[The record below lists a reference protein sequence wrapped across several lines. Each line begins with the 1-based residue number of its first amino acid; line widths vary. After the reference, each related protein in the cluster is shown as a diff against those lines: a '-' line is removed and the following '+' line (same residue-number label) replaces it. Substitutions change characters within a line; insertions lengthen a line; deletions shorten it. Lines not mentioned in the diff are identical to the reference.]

1 MEKSY
6 SASYAA
12 AGVDITAGYRSV
24 ELMKQYVARTMTESC
39 IGGLGG
45 FGGLFELDCTGME
58 HPVLISG
65 TDGVGTKLRIAM
77 LLDKHD
83 TIGIDCQAA
92 GFPRLHRLRQEHP
105 GENCRDRQGC
115 GRGLRPG
122 GLLPRGRR
130 DRRAPRHDARG

>member
-24 ELMKQYVARTMTESC
+24 ELMKQYVARTMTENC

-77 LLDKHD
+77 LRQRRHLRR
-83 TIGIDCQAA
+83 CQAA

-105 GENCRDRQGC
+105 GEDRRDRQGR
-115 GRGLRPG
+115 GRRLRPG

>member
-24 ELMKQYVARTMTESC
+24 ELMKQYVARTMTENC

-45 FGGLFELDCTGME
+45 FGGLFELDCSGME

-65 TDGVGTKLRIAM
+65 ADHVVDAHGHAVDADGVVLVQDHGDLQLGAHAVGAEMRT
-77 LLDKHD
+77 
-83 TIGIDCQAA
+83 
-92 GFPRLHRLRQEHP
+92 
-105 GENCRDRQGC
+105 GC
-115 GRGLRPG
+115 
-122 GLLPRGRR
+122 
-130 DRRAPRHDARG
+130 

>member
-45 FGGLFELDCTGME
+45 FGCASVVMITA
-58 HPVLISG
+58 SYSS
-65 TDGVGTKLRIAM
+65 
-77 LLDKHD
+77 
-83 TIGIDCQAA
+83 
-92 GFPRLHRLRQEHP
+92 
-105 GENCRDRQGC
+105 
-115 GRGLRPG
+115 
-122 GLLPRGRR
+122 
-130 DRRAPRHDARG
+130 